1 MGKNTKRKRT
11 VINNNTQNECN
22 FENNDAP
29 TQEIP
34 QVVNDTAMQQEG
46 NVEVVEASERNDNF
60 MLIQL

>member
-1 MGKNTKRKRT
+1 MGENTKRKRT
-11 VINNNTQNECN
+11 VINNNTQNEFN

-29 TQEIP
+29 IQEIP